1 MKKINVAV
9 DGTSSSGKSCMAR
22 ALAEYSGLTYIDS
35 GAMYRAITLYC
46 LDNGLI
52 SDGKVDEDALRK
64 VIDSISI
71 TFAKNDNG
79 LQDTYLNDVNVEK
92 QIRGLRVSNSVSIVA
107 AIPFVRHAMVARQQ
121 AMGKNKGVLMDGRD
135 IGTTVFPDAEIKV
148 FVTCSAHER
157 AMRRFRELQ
166 SKGDT
171 QVTFDDVL
179 ANVQMRD
186 KIDSTREESP
196 LRKADDA
203 IELDSTHMLLDEQNR
218 WLIRL
223 YDNYKEQL

>member
-1 MKKINVAV
+1 
-9 DGTSSSGKSCMAR
+9 
-22 ALAEYSGLTYIDS
+22 
-35 GAMYRAITLYC
+35 
-46 LDNGLI
+46 
-52 SDGKVDEDALRK
+52 
-64 VIDSISI
+64 
-71 TFAKNDNG
+71 
-79 LQDTYLNDVNVEK
+79 
-92 QIRGLRVSNSVSIVA
+92 
-107 AIPFVRHAMVARQQ
+107 
-121 AMGKNKGVLMDGRD
+121 
-135 IGTTVFPDAEIKV
+135 
-148 FVTCSAHER
+148 
-157 AMRRFRELQ
+157 MRRFRELQ

>member
-1 MKKINVAV
+1 M
-9 DGTSSSGKSCMAR
+9 
-22 ALAEYSGLTYIDS
+22 
-35 GAMYRAITLYC
+35 
-46 LDNGLI
+46 
-52 SDGKVDEDALRK
+52 
-64 VIDSISI
+64 
-71 TFAKNDNG
+71 
-79 LQDTYLNDVNVEK
+79 
-92 QIRGLRVSNSVSIVA
+92 
-107 AIPFVRHAMVARQQ
+107 
-121 AMGKNKGVLMDGRD
+121 KNKGVVMDGRD

>member
-22 ALAEYSGLTYIDS
+22 TLAEHSGLTYIDS
-35 GAMYRAITLYC
+35 GAMYRAITLFC
-46 LDNGLI
+46 LNNGLI
-52 SDGKVDEDALRK
+52 HDGKVDEDTLSK
-64 VIDSISI
+64 QINDISIS
-71 TFAKNDNG
+71 FRKNDKG
-79 LQDTYLNDVNVEK
+79 LQDTYLNGVNVEK
-92 QIRGLRVSNSVSIVA
+92 DIRGLRVSDNVSIVA
-107 AIPFVRHAMVARQQ
+107 AIPFVRHAMVAQQQ
-121 AMGKNKGVLMDGRD
+121 AMGKERGVVMDGRD

-166 SKGDT
+166 AKGDT
-171 QVTFDDVL
+171 SATFEQVL

-186 KIDSTREESP
+186 KIDSTRKESP

-203 IELDSTHMLLDEQNR
+203 IELDSTHLQLHEQSQ
-218 WLIRL
+218 WLIDL
-223 YDNYKEQL
+223 YDNYQE